1 MNNKRPVDEA
11 KEILKDIVRQAHA
24 DSMHSGALSRLKSI
38 VGLQPTSIEKFLES
52 ILEGFA
58 KYASRDDYK
67 KAEVIIKL
75 DLKNGDSDIWSDYQ
89 NGGGYPKEFDKLGD
103 HIMESLTGIKL

>member
-1 MNNKRPVDEA
+1 MDNKRSVDEA
-11 KEILKDIVRQAHA
+11 QEILRDIMRQAHA
-24 DSMHSGALSRLKSI
+24 DSMHSGTLSRLKSI
-38 VGLQPTSIEKFLES
+38 VGLQPTSIGKFLES

-89 NGGGYPKEFDKLGD
+89 NGGDYPPEFEKICN